1 MLSPKIRQTRRA
13 RSKSMVMGEV
23 SRGSCRPASPSLQE
37 GALKAGWLKKQRSIM
52 KNWQLR
58 WFVLR
63 SDQLFFYKDEEETK
77 PQGCI
82 ILQGCQVN
90 ELTANPDEPGR
101 HLFEIVP
108 GGTGDKDRAPI
119 SHESFLLM
127 ANSQTDMDDWVKAI
141 RRVIWA
147 PFGGVYQRSPMP
159 EPEWINLVKCGF
171 GMYEKRSLLMCSVCS
186 VNYYDY
192 CEQSSSCDCCSL
204 STGIFGQRLE
214 DTVQYEKKFGPRLA
228 PLLVEQCVD
237 FIRERGLD
245 EEGLFRMPGQ
255 ANLVKELQEAFDCG
269 DKPLF
274 DSNTEVHTV
283 ASLLKLYLREL
294 PEPVIPFS
302 KYEDFLTCAQ
312 LLAKDE
318 EEGIQELGKQV
329 STLPL
334 PNYNLL
340 KYICKFLDEVQSHCI
355 ENKMSVQNLATVFG
369 PNILRPKMEDPVT
382 IMEGTSLVQHLMTIL
397 IREHNRLYSE
407 REQEGSTV
415 AQTELPVQGHQ
426 LQHRSLGAW
435 ISEEDLQNCPV
446 SNPDQELHS
455 SASSLDAKLCA
466 AITPTQTPNP
476 NPGPKLGSPS
486 GKGDTVVSP
495 SKQAKTLPSW
505 KYSFKSSSAPRSQ
518 PQTKQ
523 SGGGSVADTTSVS
536 SGGGG
541 GGGNWLMN
549 GLSSL
554 RGHRRTSSG
563 ERSARDRDST
573 GSSQRLSTYDNV
585 TSSSSMG
592 SVPSV
597 ASTPWS
603 TSSCEISV
611 PDSGSSEP
619 SSNQICG
626 VGGESGEKGEW
637 MESQREIDRGM
648 TTEPSS
654 EQDSCEAMELC
665 SSSAACSENGNMA
678 MAAGVPSIIMSEDG
692 DGTNVTLSSLV
703 EGLKDELRNQKTA
716 YETRIQKLEDS
727 SAALCAQM
735 ERLEQEMEQ
744 ERKKQRMLEIKLRNS
759 ERAREDA
766 ENRNR
771 LLEKEMEDFFSTLG
785 DLALGARTS
794 DI

>member
-1 MLSPKIRQTRRA
+1 MQMR
-13 RSKSMVMGEV
+13 V
-23 SRGSCRPASPSLQE
+23 
-37 GALKAGWLKKQRSIM
+37 
-52 KNWQLR
+52 
-58 WFVLR
+58 
-63 SDQLFFYKDEEETK
+63 
-77 PQGCI
+77 GCI
-82 ILQGCQVN
+82 TLQGCQVN

-147 PFGGVYQRSPMP
+147 PFGG
-159 EPEWINLVKCGF
+159 
-171 GMYEKRSLLMCSVCS
+171 
-186 VNYYDY
+186 
-192 CEQSSSCDCCSL
+192 
-204 STGIFGQRLE
+204 GIFGQRLE

-312 LLAKDE
+312 LLVKDE
-318 EEGIQELGKQV
+318 EEGVQELGKQV

-340 KYICKFLDEVQSHCI
+340 KYICKFLDEVQSHCY

-397 IREHNRLYSE
+397 IREHNRLYSG
-407 REQEGSTV
+407 RDQEGSTV
-415 AQTELPVQGHQ
+415 PQTELPVQGHQ

-435 ISEEDLQNCPV
+435 ISEEDLHSCPV

-495 SKQAKTLPSW
+495 SKQAKTMPSW

-518 PQTKQ
+518 PQAKQ
-523 SGGGSVADTTSVS
+523 SSGGSVADTTSVS
-536 SGGGG
+536 SGGGGGG

-611 PDSGSSEP
+611 PESGSSEP
-619 SSNQICG
+619 SANQICG
-626 VGGESGEKGEW
+626 AGGESGEKGEW
-637 MESQREIDRGM
+637 MESQREIDRGRDGGM
-648 TTEPSS
+648 TTDPSS

-665 SSSAACSENGNMA
+665 SSSAACSENGHMA

-692 DGTNVTLSSLV
+692 DGTNITLSNLV
-703 EGLKDELRNQKTA
+703 EGLKDELRKQKTV
-716 YETRIQKLEDS
+716 YEARIQKLEDS

>member
-1 MLSPKIRQTRRA
+1 MTAMLSPKIRQTRRA

-82 ILQGCQVN
+82 PLQGCQVN

-108 GGTGDKDRAPI
+108 GGTGEKDRAPI

-147 PFGGVYQRSPMP
+147 PFGG
-159 EPEWINLVKCGF
+159 
-171 GMYEKRSLLMCSVCS
+171 
-186 VNYYDY
+186 
-192 CEQSSSCDCCSL
+192 
-204 STGIFGQRLE
+204 GIFGQRLE

-274 DSNTEVHTV
+274 DSNTDVHTV

-318 EEGIQELGKQV
+318 EEGVQELGNQV

-340 KYICKFLDEVQSHCI
+340 TYICKFLDEVQSHCI

-397 IREHNRLYSE
+397 IREHNRLYSG
-407 REQEGSTV
+407 RDQEGLTV
-415 AQTELPVQGHQ
+415 PQTELPVQGHQ

-435 ISEEDLQNCPV
+435 ISEEDLQSCPV

-466 AITPTQTPNP
+466 AVTPTQTPNL

-486 GKGDTVVSP
+486 GKGETVVSP
-495 SKQAKTLPSW
+495 SKQAKAIPSW
-505 KYSFKSSSAPRSQ
+505 KYTFKSSSAPRSQ
-518 PQTKQ
+518 PQAKQ
-523 SGGGSVADTTSVS
+523 SSSGSSVADVTSVS
-536 SGGGG
+536 SGGGGGGGGSGGG

-611 PDSGSSEP
+611 PDSGSEP
-619 SSNQICG
+619 SASQNCG

-637 MESQREIDRGM
+637 MESQREIDRGRDGGM
-648 TTEPSS
+648 TTDPSS

-678 MAAGVPSIIMSEDG
+678 VAAGVPSIIMSEDG

-703 EGLKDELRNQKTA
+703 EGLKDELRKQKTA
-716 YETRIQKLEDS
+716 YESRIQKLEES

>member
-1 MLSPKIRQTRRA
+1 MEA

-23 SRGSCRPASPSLQE
+23 SRGPCRPGSPGLQE

-82 ILQGCQVN
+82 PLQGCQVN
-90 ELTANPDEPGR
+90 ELAANPDEPGR

-108 GGTGDKDRAPI
+108 GGTGEKDRTPI
-119 SHESFLLM
+119 SHESVLLM
-127 ANSQTDMDDWVKAI
+127 ANSQADMDDWVKAI

-147 PFGGVYQRSPMP
+147 PFGG
-159 EPEWINLVKCGF
+159 
-171 GMYEKRSLLMCSVCS
+171 
-186 VNYYDY
+186 
-192 CEQSSSCDCCSL
+192 
-204 STGIFGQRLE
+204 GIFGQRLE

-274 DSNTEVHTV
+274 DSNTDVHTV

-294 PEPVIPFS
+294 PEPVIPFYQ
-302 KYEDFLTCAQ
+302 YEDFLTCAQ
-312 LLAKDE
+312 LLAKNE
-318 EEGIQELGKQV
+318 EEGVQELGKQV
-329 STLPL
+329 GTLPQ

-340 KYICKFLDEVQSHCI
+340 KYICKFLDEVQSHSN

-369 PNILRPKMEDPVT
+369 PNILRPKMEDPVAL
-382 IMEGTSLVQHLMTIL
+382 MEGTSLVQHLMTVL
-397 IREHNRLYSE
+397 IREHKRLYTRE
-407 REQEGSTV
+407 EQEG
-415 AQTELPVQGHQ
+415 AALPQTEVPLHDHQ

-435 ISEEDLQNCPV
+435 ISEEDLRTCPI
-446 SNPDQELHS
+446 SNPNQELDS
-455 SASSLDAKLCA
+455 SASSLDARLCA
-466 AITPTQTPNP
+466 AVPPTQAPNP
-476 NPGPKLGSPS
+476 NHGPKGASS
-486 GKGDTVVSP
+486 AGKGEVTVSP
-495 SKQAKTLPSW
+495 GKQVKATPSW
-505 KYSFKSSSAPRSQ
+505 KYSFKGSSVPRSQ
-518 PQTKQ
+518 TQAKQ
-523 SGGGSVADTTSVS
+523 CNTVAETTSIS
-536 SGGGG
+536 GGG

-585 TSSSSMG
+585 TCSSSTG

-597 ASTPWS
+597 SSTPWS

-611 PDSGSSEP
+611 PDSD
-619 SSNQICG
+619 
-626 VGGESGEKGEW
+626 GERVAPRDTSGAVEAAKKGEW
-637 MESQREIDRGM
+637 VEDQREDERENDGSMIM
-648 TTEPSS
+648 EPSS

-665 SSSAACSENGNMA
+665 SSSAACSENGSGTQTTVA
-678 MAAGVPSIIMSEDG
+678 PFIIRTEEG
-692 DGTNVTLSSLV
+692 EGTDFTLGILV
-703 EGLKDELRNQKTA
+703 EELKEELRKQKST
-716 YETRIQKLEDS
+716 YEARIQKLEES

-744 ERKKQRMLEIKLRNS
+744 ERKKQQMLEIKLRNS

-785 DLALGARTS
+785 DLAMTSRTS
-794 DI
+794 NI